1 MFLILLSIVG
11 VVVVIAT
18 VTVTQERLSRTCKGG
33 REAASLR
40 ASRFPLRIASICVE
54 IRLGEPKGREPQRHP
69 EREATSHKAHSSA
82 RTS

>member
-11 VVVVIAT
+11 VVIAT

-54 IRLGEPKGREPQRHP
+54 IRLGEPKGRDPRRHP
-69 EREATSHKAHSSA
+69 EREAT
-82 RTS
+82 